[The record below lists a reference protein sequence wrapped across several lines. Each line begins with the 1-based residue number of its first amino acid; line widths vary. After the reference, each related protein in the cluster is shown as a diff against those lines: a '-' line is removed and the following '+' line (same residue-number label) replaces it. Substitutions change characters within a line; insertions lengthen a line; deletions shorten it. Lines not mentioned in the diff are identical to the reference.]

1 MGNTDVRRKPESLAV
16 NRWWSRSVVL
26 HCPLHFLLKNWA
38 NTTALSERVFWLW
51 SPENQ
56 VWTSQQSICSW
67 LWKSTYKHTHTHSHK
82 LLQCSACLAALN
94 CIWQLSSVIK
104 TNTKQESRYLCTR
117 SIHPENIHSTEPEP
131 NTKLA
136 VWREKQRPGIWL
148 KLFCITAKC
157 G

>member
-1 MGNTDVRRKPESLAV
+1 MGNTDVRRKPESLAL
-16 NRWWSRSVVL
+16 NRWWSRSVAL
-26 HCPLHFLLKNWA
+26 HCRCTFCWKTEQTQLRSQSEFSDFEAQKIKFELLSNPFA
-38 NTTALSERVFWLW
+38 VDCERAPI
-51 SPENQ
+51 S
-56 VWTSQQSICSW
+56 
-67 LWKSTYKHTHTHSHK
+67 THTHSHK

-131 NTKLA
+131 NTELA